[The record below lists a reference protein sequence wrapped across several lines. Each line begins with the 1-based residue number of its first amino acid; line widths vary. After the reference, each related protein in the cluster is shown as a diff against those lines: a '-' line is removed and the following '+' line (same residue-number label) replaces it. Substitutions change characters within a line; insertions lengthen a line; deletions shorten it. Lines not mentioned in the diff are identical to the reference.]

1 MFETEER
8 DSLDRAARVRLIA
21 VLAIAVWLGIEVP
34 YPGFLYYHILMIGFV
49 VFGYAPVWLQRA
61 GLAAPWQRY
70 LFPLL
75 DSALLTFAVVV
86 TNPWVAEWQDTPR
99 GIIQFL
105 HNDVYFF
112 VFIGISVFS
121 YSPRVVVWSG
131 IAAALAWTVGM
142 LYILALPD
150 TTLAV
155 RPANW
160 SAMRTAQRVEV
171 LTDPSRINFAEVAKQ
186 DIMFLVTAAILAA
199 AVRRT
204 RRLAHRHAT
213 AERDRANLARHFSPN
228 MVDELA
234 RADRPLDAVRREN
247 IAVIFVDIVDFTGA
261 SADEPPERIIGL
273 LRDFHGRMANLVFRH
288 GGTLDKF
295 LGDGLMATFG
305 TPRTAADDA
314 SRALACARGMAE
326 SVAEWNRERLR
337 AGERPIEV
345 GIGVHYG
352 PVVLGNIGDEKRLE
366 FAVVGDTVNV
376 ASRLESLT
384 RDLGV
389 SLIASEALIAEVRAT
404 SGALALLE
412 DLRPDERPLRG
423 RAGTMPVW
431 TLARTQAHA

>member
-1 MFETEER
+1 M
-8 DSLDRAARVRLIA
+8 
-21 VLAIAVWLGIEVP
+21 
-34 YPGFLYYHILMIGFV
+34 
-49 VFGYAPVWLQRA
+49 
-61 GLAAPWQRY
+61 
-70 LFPLL
+70 
-75 DSALLTFAVVV
+75 
-86 TNPWVAEWQDTPR
+86 
-99 GIIQFL
+99 
-105 HNDVYFF
+105 
-112 VFIGISVFS
+112 FS

-160 SAMRTAQRVEV
+160 SAMTTAQRVEV

-204 RRLAHRHAT
+204 RRLAYRHAA

-305 TPRTAADDA
+305 KPRTADDDA

-352 PVVLGNIGDEKRLE
+352 PVVLGNIGDENRLE

>member
-70 LFPLL
+70 LFLLL

-105 HNDVYFF
+105 HNHVYFF

-121 YSPRVVVWSG
+121 YSPRVVVRSG

-150 TTLAV
+150 TTLVV

-160 SAMRTAQRVEV
+160 SAMTTAQRVEV

-186 DIMFLVTAAILAA
+186 DIMFLVTAAI
-199 AVRRT
+199 
-204 RRLAHRHAT
+204 
-213 AERDRANLARHFSPN
+213 LARHFSPN

-305 TPRTAADDA
+305 TPRTADDDA

-352 PVVLGNIGDEKRLE
+352 PVVLGNIGDENRLE